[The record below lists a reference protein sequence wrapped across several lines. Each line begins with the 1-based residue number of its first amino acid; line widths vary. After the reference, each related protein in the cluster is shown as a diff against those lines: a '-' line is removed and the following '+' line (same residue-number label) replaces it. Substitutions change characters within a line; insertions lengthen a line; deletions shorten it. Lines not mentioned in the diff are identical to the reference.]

1 MEVHQFSNQIF
12 LYGLTMNNISIHMDA
27 FFFFFFDL
35 IIFSISFTFN
45 HLALFRIIIIN
56 QSFGKMAVFLVQ
68 MYWF

>member
-1 MEVHQFSNQIF
+1 MEVHQFSNLIF
-12 LYGLTMNNISIHMDA
+12 LYGLTMNNLSIHMDD
-27 FFFFFFDL
+27 FFFFFDL

-45 HLALFRIIIIN
+45 HLALFESFIN